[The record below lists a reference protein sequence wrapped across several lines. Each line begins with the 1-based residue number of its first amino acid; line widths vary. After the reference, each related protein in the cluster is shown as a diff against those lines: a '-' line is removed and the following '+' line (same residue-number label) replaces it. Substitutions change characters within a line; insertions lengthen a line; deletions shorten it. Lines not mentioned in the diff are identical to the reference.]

1 MNQNDTT
8 HLISDDANLYFI
20 NTADIWENE
29 KSIVFSEYCNETIAI
44 NLLAN
49 LRGIIELKGQ
59 CNFSQERFEKGD
71 DSFKNYYSNEMK
83 LFLESQFD
91 FKELFR
97 IEFFFDSKGNCFSYH
112 IPVYVTKK
120 DSNFDYWFAL
130 FLRQFDKNIIEI
142 DNFLNF
148 QLRTN
153 FEENISKFVRF
164 LTLCLR
170 QYGELIH
177 SKVISTAQEWIENN
191 TQHIKLQVRRN
202 NKGVESNYIPK
213 RSFKLKGVQDFN
225 SYFEKKVMEL
235 PEIMKDLKKEFVH
248 DSTKIQQLKDILSG
262 IEIEPKN
269 RINWIGSFKELNM
282 FVSIL
287 NYDLNKIESLKN
299 GIWEIACFCFTKNGK
314 EISVNQLSH
323 ANGKET
329 KRLTLFSILEKL

>member
-1 MNQNDTT
+1 MNLNDTSY
-8 HLISDDANLYFI
+8 LLLEDANLHSI
-20 NTADIWENE
+20 NTADIWKNE
-29 KSIVFSEYCNETIAI
+29 RGIVFSEYCNESIAI

-59 CNFSQERFEKGD
+59 CNFSHEHYEKGD

-91 FKELFR
+91 FKELFK
-97 IEFFFDSKGNCFSYH
+97 IEFFFDSKGNCFSFH
-112 IPVYVTKK
+112 TPVNVTKK

-130 FLRQFDKNIIEI
+130 FLRQFDNKIIEI
-142 DNFLNF
+142 DKFLNF
-148 QLRTN
+148 QLRNN
-153 FEENISKFVRF
+153 FEENHSEFVRF
-164 LTLCLR
+164 LNLCLR
-170 QYGELIH
+170 QYSELIS
-177 SKVISTAQEWIENN
+177 SKVIFTAQEWIENHPYKKS
-191 TQHIKLQVRRN
+191 QARRN
-202 NKGVESNYIPK
+202 NKEVESNYIPNK
-213 RSFKLKGVQDFN
+213 SFKLKGVDNFQD
-225 SYFEKKVMEL
+225 YFEKKVMEL
-235 PEIMKDLKKEFVH
+235 PEIMKDLKKEFIH
-248 DSTKIQQLKDILSG
+248 DETKIQQLKDILSG

-287 NYDLNKIESLKN
+287 NYDLKKVEPIKN

-329 KRLTLFSILEKL
+329 KRLTLFSILKKL

>member
-8 HLISDDANLYFI
+8 HLISDDANLYSI

-44 NLLAN
+44 NLLTN
-49 LRGIIELKGQ
+49 LREIIELKGE
-59 CNFSQERFEKGD
+59 CDFHFESYEKGD
-71 DSFKNYYSNEMK
+71 DSFKDYYSRKMN
-83 LFLESQFD
+83 LFLDSHLD
-91 FKELFR
+91 FKELCS
-97 IEFFFDSKGNCFSYH
+97 IDFFFDAKGNCFSFH
-112 IPVYVTKK
+112 TPIEITKN

-130 FLRQFDKNIIEI
+130 YLRQFDNNIIEI

-148 QLRTN
+148 QLLGN
-153 FEENISKFVRF
+153 FENNYREFKKFLVI
-164 LTLCLR
+164 CLR
-170 QYGELIH
+170 QYGELIS
-177 SKVISTAQEWIENN
+177 SKVMLTSQEWLENHPYN
-191 TQHIKLQVRRN
+191 KSQTRRN

-213 RSFKLKGVQDFN
+213 RSFKLKGVEDFN

-248 DSTKIQQLKDILSG
+248 DTTKIQQLKDILSG
-262 IEIEPKN
+262 IEIKSTN

-287 NYDLNKIESLKN
+287 NYDLNKIEPLKN

-314 EISVNQLSH
+314 EISVSQLSN

-329 KRLTLFSILEKL
+329 KRLKLFSILEKL